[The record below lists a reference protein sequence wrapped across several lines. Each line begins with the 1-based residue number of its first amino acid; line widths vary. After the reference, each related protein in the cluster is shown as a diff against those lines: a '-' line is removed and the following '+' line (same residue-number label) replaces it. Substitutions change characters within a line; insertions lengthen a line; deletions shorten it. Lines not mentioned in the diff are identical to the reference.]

1 MSIRNELLEQILA
14 ASGGGGDCVG
24 CGTNFDQD
32 KSYIIGTD
40 FDSINDFLD
49 AFPDGSANEYKL
61 ICGVPSSHIIDYEI
75 NHTGKRFRN
84 VIIDTLLGQNINI
97 ATLGDTFVF
106 NNCHP
111 APVIGGEYTT
121 TEMLENARFFYAAD
135 STVGIAKVD
144 LYGNAG
150 KKATRVWHLDR
161 CNTSVYSSAG
171 EIHGCSDL
179 VYYVNGGEIYL
190 NHLQVNDDCR
200 IIETVNAPKVAAY
213 NDGVESVIDY
223 TASGASASPI
233 VRTGYG
239 TDISNLFVN
248 GSGETHSGVGLEF
261 SGSNV
266 NNVQLTFNQIGTALS
281 SLKSTCR
288 EMHIDVSAFT
298 SDSVIATD
306 SDIDVNMVSASN
318 GGGTLT
324 ASHSKVRSNK
334 FDNVNYSNFSDVY
347 AATISNPQ
355 PLFAWDKNGVVG
367 ANTAKGRSGELTVA
381 AGSTYTPDLALNLEF
396 IHLHLI
402 VNVRD
407 VANDLMNSYDVKLIN
422 RPSGV
427 EVVQVDDY
435 GQEEHSYSSGA
446 TISASIGGGFVRL
459 EVPTTGS
466 GEDLL
471 IDYDLYY
478 TR

>member
-1 MSIRNELLEQILA
+1 MSIRNKLLEEILSA
-14 ASGGGGDCVG
+14 INSGGGGG
-24 CGTNFDQD
+24 GTNFDQD
-32 KSYIIGTD
+32 KSYIIGQD
-40 FDSINDFLD
+40 FSDINEFLN

-97 ATLGDTFVF
+97 ATLGDAFVF

-111 APVIGGEYTT
+111 APVVGGVYTT
-121 TEMLENARFFYAAD
+121 TQMLENARFFYAVD

-161 CNTSVYSSAG
+161 CNTAVYSSAG

-179 VYYVNGGEIYL
+179 VYYVNGGELSL
-190 NHLQVNDDCR
+190 NHMQVNDNCR
-200 IIETVNAPKVAAY
+200 IIETVNAPKITAY

-223 TASGASASPI
+223 TASSASASPL
-233 VRTGYG
+233 VRTDYG

-248 GSGETHSGVGLEF
+248 GSGETHAGVGLEF

-288 EMHIDVSAFT
+288 EMHIDVSTFT
-298 SDSVIATD
+298 GDSVIATD
-306 SDIDVNMVSASN
+306 SDIDVVMSSASN

-334 FDNVNYSNFSDVY
+334 FDNINSSNFSDVY
-347 AATISNPQ
+347 AATITNP
-355 PLFAWDKNGVVG
+355 PSLFAWDRDGVVG
-367 ANTAKGRSGELTVA
+367 TNTSKSRSGESTVA

-396 IHLHLI
+396 INLQLI

-427 EVVQVDDY
+427 EVVSITDI
-435 GQEEHSYSSGA
+435 GTSEHSYADGA
-446 TISASIGGGFVRL
+446 NISATIGGGYVRL
-459 EVPTTGS
+459 ELPTTGS